1 MRGGRRR
8 GTTRD
13 GGKVTRMNTGLKQ
26 ALSQRCKERDAYT
39 TPDSVRQFP
48 SRASF
53 SPAAMGEVTPGTLSS
68 PRITDAIQEPGRQ
81 AVRHHWSFISSE
93 NLISAFDVPTLF
105 SYSRDHA
112 FTAYK
117 KERT

>member
-1 MRGGRRR
+1 
-8 GTTRD
+8 
-13 GGKVTRMNTGLKQ
+13 
-26 ALSQRCKERDAYT
+26 
-39 TPDSVRQFP
+39 
-48 SRASF
+48 
-53 SPAAMGEVTPGTLSS
+53 MGEVTPGTLSS
-68 PRITDAIQEPGRQ
+68 PRIKDAIQEPGRQ

-117 KERT
+117 KREDMNKQVISHQRVLSGMVLATGS